1 MNCLYF
7 VFWAQNQLRSGN
19 NTLCQCQPYSSNRLL
34 CCQDNAPLYAT
45 WRLNSVI
52 VGTFA
57 NSAHGLVTQGFSGHI
72 IRDSWCHGHIRC
84 LAPHA
89 MAIENPQGR
98 DSLQNPYSVCAEP
111 PGEQKWRQPG
121 TWKAQTQR
129 RQAVFQDVTVSTERR
144 YMACF
149 LPECGSGQRSNEDSL
164 LRSSCIY
171 SGSSW
176 ERLRWQRER
185 GKQIVYFQ
193 DEGSIV

>member
-19 NTLCQCQPYSSNRLL
+19 NTLCQCQPYSSNHLL

-52 VGTFA
+52 VGTSA

-89 MAIENPQGR
+89 MAIENPPGQGFTAEPLFSVCRAPRRTEMTSAWDLKGPDPEKAGCVPGR
-98 DSLQNPYSVCAEP
+98 DSFHREKIYGLLSARV
-111 PGEQKWRQPG
+111 WLR
-121 TWKAQTQR
+121 
-129 RQAVFQDVTVSTERR
+129 
-144 YMACF
+144 
-149 LPECGSGQRSNEDSL
+149 PE
-164 LRSSCIY
+164 
-171 SGSSW
+171 
-176 ERLRWQRER
+176 
-185 GKQIVYFQ
+185 KQ
-193 DEGSIV
+193 